1 MTIRLVISPR
11 QVGSAAL
18 ESRWSRGIRKLFN
31 GLDKPYQAVL
41 SKGRFVRR
49 AHREPGGGESVCVR
63 CTVSGRTRSDGASGR
78 GISDH
83 FGIGMC
89 RRLRDRRGTD
99 GTILRAPWLPDVR
112 V

>member
-11 QVGSAAL
+11 QVGSAAP

-49 AHREPGGGESVCVR
+49 AHREPGGGEAVCVR
-63 CTVSGRTRSDGASGR
+63 CTVSGRTGADGASGR
-78 GISDH
+78 GISGH

-89 RRLRDRRGTD
+89 RGLRDRRGPN
-99 GTILRAPWLPDVR
+99 GPVLEAPWL
-112 V
+112 